1 MKKILVG
8 MFLLVFGLCLVGCDT
23 NKTSLPQEMPEDFS
37 FTLTFGF
44 VGYYDSKTGV
54 LKNGYNHD
62 LDCECVTTLQFSKEE
77 LKEIY
82 GIFLDGTI
90 DRWNEK
96 LTVSDD
102 LVEPSYTIKISFT
115 ANNETI
121 KVNIYGASFISLDEW
136 DNSVRLGRAYYRIV
150 DEYIKTSEEFKSL
163 PENQML
169 YD

>member
-1 MKKILVG
+1 MKKILVSI
-8 MFLLVFGLCLVGCDT
+8 LLFVFSLCLVGCDT
-23 NKTSLPQEMPEDFS
+23 NMTSLPQEMPEDFS

-44 VGYYDSKTGV
+44 DGYYDSKTGA

-62 LDCECVTTLQFSKEE
+62 LGCECVTTLQFSKDE

-96 LTVSDD
+96 LTVSDN
-102 LVEPSYTIKISFT
+102 LVEPSYTIMISFT

-136 DNSVRLGRAYYRIV
+136 ENNVRLGRAYYRIV

-163 PENQML
+163 PENQLL

>member
-1 MKKILVG
+1 MKKILVSL
-8 MFLLVFGLCLVGCDT
+8 FLLVFGLCLVGCDT

-44 VGYYDSKTGV
+44 DGYYDSKTGV
-54 LKNGYNHD
+54 LKNGYNQD

-96 LTVSDD
+96 LTVSDN
-102 LVEPSYTIKISFT
+102 LVEPSYTIGISFT
-115 ANNETI
+115 ANKETI

-136 DNSVRLGRAYYRIV
+136 ENSVRLGRAYYRIV

-163 PENQML
+163 PENQNL